1 MVLGLLDDGWLG
13 VVNASRLLVLLGVED
28 GDDLDGVDDLELLE
42 FEGAERKEPP
52 PLRPALL
59 LA

>member
-13 VVNASRLLVLLGVED
+13 VVNASRLLVLLGD
-28 GDDLDGVDDLELLE
+28 GDDLDGVDDLELPE

>member
-13 VVNASRLLVLLGVED
+13 VVNELRLLVLLGAED
-28 GDDLDGVDDLELLE
+28 GDDFDGVDD
-42 FEGAERKEPP
+42 FEGVERVKEPP